1 VDPADDDRVRGDAGA
16 DRRHGLLPARAPARR
31 APRSAKLDSG
41 AEAAVGGRDDR
52 GSINNFAGGLAWRE
66 PGRAPAVGLLV
77 IGSVASLA
85 ANVAAAEP
93 TATGRVIAAWPSF
106 ALIASYEL
114 LMRQVRRVADGGVSD
129 QSKSW
134 LHIRP
139 HRAPL
144 NDHAGIKRP
153 SARRGSAGRGR
164 EAQVVAWQWAMA
176 NRSGGGSLPSGK
188 DIGQHHGRHERWG
201 RLVKRSGLAGELD
214 LQI

>member
-1 VDPADDDRVRGDAGA
+1 LAARGDSPGGQVDPADDDRVRGDAGA

-139 HRAPL
+139 VLSDPLPGEGQPVAAGKHRWWP
-144 NDHAGIKRP
+144 
-153 SARRGSAGRGR
+153 GSGRWPTG
-164 EAQVVAWQWAMA
+164 QVVARFPPARTSVSTMA
-176 NRSGGGSLPSGK
+176 GTSGGAGWSSVR
-188 DIGQHHGRHERWG
+188 DW
-201 RLVKRSGLAGELD
+201 LAN
-214 LQI
+214 